1 MMPAPR
7 STWDRWATEAPIV
20 VDVRPSQTA
29 SDITKLLGSYPP
41 PATLAPPWPWDIICE
56 VRTLREAWGA
66 ALKRSNLA
74 DDAPPTAE
82 LVRAVLLLEAIL
94 ARQAELARWI
104 S

>member
-1 MMPAPR
+1 MIR
-7 STWDRWATEAPIV
+7 RGWDRWATEAPIV

-29 SDITKLLGSYPP
+29 SDITKLVGSGSPV
-41 PATLAPPWPWDIICE
+41 AALAPPWPWDVICE

-82 LVRAVLLLEAIL
+82 LVRAVLLLEAIQT
-94 ARQAELARWI
+94 RQAELARWI